1 MQPLH
6 TVGTSVI
13 CLIVGSSIHFFGGN
27 ESFVCFVL
35 FFFAVRGSVLM
46 EGGGKKSISE

>member
-13 CLIVGSSIHFFGGN
+13 CLIVGSSIHFLG
-27 ESFVCFVL
+27 EMKVLFVL
-35 FFFAVRGSVLM
+35 FCFFAKCGSVLR